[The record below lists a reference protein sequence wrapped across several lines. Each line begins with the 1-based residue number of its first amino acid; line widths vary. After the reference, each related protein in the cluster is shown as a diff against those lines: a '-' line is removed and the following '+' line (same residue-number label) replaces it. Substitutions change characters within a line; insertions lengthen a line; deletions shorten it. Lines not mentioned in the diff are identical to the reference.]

1 MGLAGRLLRT
11 RAFRGPINMG
21 VDEALATLCRD
32 RAVLRFYAWEAP
44 TLSIGYFQRTNEI
57 DLEACY
63 RSAVSLVRRPTGGR
77 AVLHQQDLTY
87 TLVLPLR
94 PPWTEFSIADSYRRI
109 NSCLKRGLETLG
121 LAASIGIPPG
131 YAGHSGLVPSPFC
144 FSAIA
149 RHEVLVAG
157 KKVIGSAQRRFSA
170 ALLQQGSI
178 LLDFDPAAIL
188 ALLGVGGRTATEG
201 SLKIIGSLREALG
214 WLPDRAHV
222 EAAISDGFAREM
234 GVDFTEGSLEPEE
247 LRLSNQ
253 LAANRYAAETWTF
266 RR

>member
-11 RAFRGPINMG
+11 RASRGSINMG

-32 RAVLRFYAWEAP
+32 RAILRFYAWDAP
-44 TLSIGYFQRTNEI
+44 TLSIGYFQRTDEI
-57 DLEACY
+57 DLEACHT
-63 RSAVSLVRRPTGGR
+63 SAVSLVRRPTGGR
-77 AVLHQQDLTY
+77 AVLHHRDLTY
-87 TLVLPLR
+87 SLVLPLR

-121 LAASIGIPPG
+121 LAASIGIASER
-131 YAGHSGLVPSPFC
+131 AGHSGVVPSPFC

-157 KKVIGSAQRRFSA
+157 KKVIGSAQRRFPG

-178 LLDFDPAAIL
+178 LLDFDPGAIL
-188 ALLGVGGRTATEG
+188 ALLGPGGRAATEG
-201 SLKIIGSLREALG
+201 SLGIVGSLREALG
-214 WLPDRAHV
+214 WLPERAQV
-222 EAAISDGFAREM
+222 EAAISDGLAREM
-234 GVDFTEGSLEPEE
+234 GVDFTEGALDPGE
-247 LRLSNQ
+247 LQLSDQ
-253 LAANRYAAETWTF
+253 LAADRYAAETWTF